1 MRLHSGGLRATRA
14 QAAGTHVFLRR
25 RQRQQRGLIAD
36 GVPDGLFDD
45 FAHRLEP
52 GSGRIRFRDNHR
64 LGDVR
69 LQRISDSSH
78 AIDAAQDI
86 RSGNPSPLVGRR
98 CIVGDGVLDPSLRHR
113 VVIRIHFVPIIRAVR
128 ERAKLGD
135 DVRDAFPVVE
145 RVFNTRVRVAAVH
158 CF

>member
-1 MRLHSGGLRATRA
+1 MRLHSVALRATRA
-14 QAAGTHVFLRR
+14 QAGTLVFLRR
-25 RQRQQRGLIAD
+25 RQRQQRALIAD

-52 GSGRIRFRDNHR
+52 GSIRFRDNHR

-78 AIDAAQDI
+78 AVDAAQVL
-86 RSGNPSPLVGRR
+86 RGNPSPLVGRR
-98 CIVGDGVLDPSLRHR
+98 HIVGDGVLDPSLRHR
-113 VVIRIHFVPIIRAVR
+113 VVIRIHFVPIISAAR

-135 DVRDAFPVVE
+135 DVRDAVPVVE
-145 RVFNTRVRVAAVH
+145 RGVNT
-158 CF
+158 